1 MEKGGSSVKRKHFL
15 VGIGVLLLCAAYPH
29 LSWGQANRSQLL
41 SHLQK
46 GGHVLYFRHGEK
58 DGDSGISSRL
68 PAQFSDCLNPDILL
82 TEAGVSAMQSLG
94 QQFAQLN
101 IPVGQVI
108 SSPVCRCLESAWLSF
123 GQATIDSSLNGVYEK
138 DNEGNFIIN
147 EAVTEELAINLRRLL
162 VKTPEEGSNTLLFAH
177 SSNILALTGLQLQQG
192 EAALFKPDGQGNF
205 IYVGRVT
212 LNEWERLE

>member
-1 MEKGGSSVKRKHFL
+1 MKRKHFL
-15 VGIGVLLLCAAYPH
+15 VVISVLSLLTAYPR
-29 LSWGQANRSQLL
+29 LSWSQTNRSQLL
-41 SHLQK
+41 SNLQQ

-58 DGDSGISSRL
+58 GEGSGISSRL

-123 GQATIDSSLNGVYEK
+123 GQATIDSSLNGVYAK
-138 DNEGNFIIN
+138 DSEGNFLID

-212 LNEWERLE
+212 LNQWESLE